1 MKSIVKLNE
10 FFSTGI
16 QLLERAAVV
25 IHQTKKSED
34 FVGLAKGQN
43 NSDVFTFADM
53 HIQNTVKFNLREIYP
68 RATIIGEEDEIGEF
82 DTGEPYIR
90 PD

>member
-25 IHQTKKSED
+25 IHQTKKAED
-34 FVGLAKGQN
+34 FTALAKG
-43 NSDVFTFADM
+43 
-53 HIQNTVKFNLREIYP
+53 
-68 RATIIGEEDEIGEF
+68 
-82 DTGEPYIR
+82 
-90 PD
+90 